1 MFVAVWRVCCAGFIG
16 IRAALSNLLVIHPL
30 ADASTIKYF
39 ALDNLFY
46 HGHNLS
52 LFWDPELKQWK
63 NEGCEPGLCVF
74 VDGKMVKTSSDLKQ
88 VELMLEP

>member
-1 MFVAVWRVCCAGFIG
+1 MLWYASCAGFIG

-30 ADASTIKYF
+30 ADASTVEYF

-52 LFWDPELKQWK
+52 LFWDPHLKQWPQLTK
-63 NEGCEPGLCVF
+63 EGCKPGLCVF
-74 VDGKMVKTSSDLKQ
+74 VDGKMVKTSSNLGR
-88 VELMLEP
+88 VELTLQA